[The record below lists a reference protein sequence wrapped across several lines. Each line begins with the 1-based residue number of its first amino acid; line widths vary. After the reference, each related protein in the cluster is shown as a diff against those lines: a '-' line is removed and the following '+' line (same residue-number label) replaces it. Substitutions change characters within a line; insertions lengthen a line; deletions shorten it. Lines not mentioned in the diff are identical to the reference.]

1 VTGGGTP
8 KALATRLLQLAGLA
22 AVLGVGFAVQGLA
35 AERGAVGGGVVFA
48 TGLLLL
54 AGFLTSE
61 LLDLVRLPH
70 LTGYIA
76 AGALAGPHV
85 LGFVDQATVVR
96 LETVNTLALSLIALA
111 GGLELRT
118 EDVQRVLRSIAWS
131 TLLQTVLVWVS
142 QAALFFALA
151 RFMPSTAALSGSV
164 LLGVALLWGV
174 LSVSRSPSATLAILA
189 QTRAKGPLAR
199 FSLAFVMS
207 SDVVVLVLLA
217 ATLALA
223 RPLLL
228 PGEPIS
234 MARLWDAG
242 HEILGSVSIGS
253 TLGLLLIL
261 YMRLVGTRVLVL
273 LFAIGFGLSEVIRY
287 LRFEPLL
294 TFLTAGFVV
303 QNLSHQGERLLADI
317 QQTGSVVFVV
327 FFATAGAHL
336 DLPLLATL
344 GPIALGLCA
353 GRLVATAV
361 AHVASARAARDEP
374 VIRRWGWA
382 GMVSQAGLTLG
393 MSAVIARAYP
403 QLADVL
409 RSLVIAT
416 VAVNEIVGPIC
427 FKLALERA
435 GEVSR
440 DPDEPGPAPAAG
452 H

>member
-1 VTGGGTP
+1 MS
-8 KALATRLLQLAGLA
+8 ALATRKSLRTRLGQIVALA
-22 AVLGVGFAVQGLA
+22 AVFALSLA
-35 AERGAVGGGVVFA
+35 ASQRVAATPSAAGNLVFA

-54 AGFLTSE
+54 AGFLSSE
-61 LLDLVRLPH
+61 LLDVVRLPH

-85 LGFVDQATVVR
+85 LAFIDARTVTR

-111 GGLELRT
+111 GGLELRLQ
-118 EDVQRVLRSIAWS
+118 DVRRVARSIAWS
-131 TLLQTVLVWVS
+131 SLVQTSIVFVS
-142 QAALFFALA
+142 QAALFWALA
-151 RFMPSTAALSGSV
+151 RFLPGMGERAASV
-164 LLGVALLWGV
+164 VIGIALLWGV
-174 LSVSRSPSATLAILA
+174 LAVSRSPSATLAILA

-217 ATLALA
+217 AVLALA

-228 PGEPIS
+228 PGDHIS

-253 TLGLLLIL
+253 SLGLVLIV

-294 TFLTAGFVV
+294 TFLSAGFVV
-303 QNLSHQGERLLADI
+303 QNLSNQGEKLLSAIED
-317 QQTGSVVFVV
+317 TGSVVFVV

-336 DLPLLATL
+336 DLPLLASMW
-344 GPIALGLCA
+344 PVALGLCA
-353 GRLVATAV
+353 GRAAV
-361 AHVASARAARDEP
+361 TLLSHAWAARIAGDAP

-393 MSAVIARAYP
+393 MSAVIGRAYP
-403 QLADVL
+403 SLADAL

-416 VAVNEIVGPIC
+416 VAINEIAGPIC
-427 FKLALERA
+427 FKVALERA
-435 GEVSR
+435 GEVGKTGAA
-440 DPDEPGPAPAAG
+440 DPG